1 MYIVFAAV
9 LALLLYEFQYILY
22 KKRWFYGLKTD
33 AFFKVSEAMAGDEA
47 TLTEVIENRKG
58 LPLPMVKV
66 KLQLSRK
73 LEFTETNSAKV
84 SDYFYRTDIYAI
96 GANTKVTRTIN
107 FTCRHRGYY
116 DFHGVDVVGTD
127 LFFSWDFV
135 ESVKTSSN
143 LYVYPKPYSDKI
155 MRPILDRINSDIVND
170 ENLSKDPF
178 LIKGIREYQPYDTY
192 KDINWKAS
200 AKTEELMVKVH
211 DSTAKKKV
219 RVLLNLENS
228 MILKKDELNELC
240 ISMAIATLIYFC
252 KSGSQVSL
260 YANSRDVLTGEPI
273 KLNEGSSESHIRN
286 ANRLLARVD
295 LSKEAIPVSEFF
307 SEYTKKTN
315 EDVYTIVI
323 SPNMQKDFQDMLL
336 KAMDDNLEF
345 NWLCPEYRD
354 NPFEVHDK
362 LKDRFISV
370 PAEEVLY
377 EISLS

>member
-96 GANTKVTRTIN
+96 GANPKVTRTIN

-135 ESVKTSSN
+135 
-143 LYVYPKPYSDKI
+143 
-155 MRPILDRINSDIVND
+155 
-170 ENLSKDPF
+170 
-178 LIKGIREYQPYDTY
+178 
-192 KDINWKAS
+192 
-200 AKTEELMVKVH
+200 
-211 DSTAKKKV
+211 
-219 RVLLNLENS
+219 
-228 MILKKDELNELC
+228 
-240 ISMAIATLIYFC
+240 
-252 KSGSQVSL
+252 
-260 YANSRDVLTGEPI
+260 
-273 KLNEGSSESHIRN
+273 
-286 ANRLLARVD
+286 
-295 LSKEAIPVSEFF
+295 
-307 SEYTKKTN
+307 
-315 EDVYTIVI
+315 VI
-323 SPNMQKDFQDMLL
+323 
-336 KAMDDNLEF
+336 
-345 NWLCPEYRD
+345 C
-354 NPFEVHDK
+354 
-362 LKDRFISV
+362 
-370 PAEEVLY
+370 
-377 EISLS
+377 

>member
-1 MYIVFAAV
+1 MYIVFAAL

-22 KKRWFYGLKTD
+22 KKKWFSGLKTD
-33 AFFKVSEAMAGDEA
+33 AYFKISEAMAGDEGE
-47 TLTEVIENRKG
+47 LTEVIENQKG

-73 LEFTETNSAKV
+73 LEFAENKSAKV

-96 GANTKVTRTIN
+96 GANTKVTRTIK
-107 FTCRHRGYY
+107 FTCRDRGYY

-135 ESVKTSSN
+135 ESVNTSSC

-155 MRPILDRINSDIVND
+155 LRPLLDRINNDVVND
-170 ENLSKDPF
+170 DNLTKDPF
-178 LIKGIREYQPYDTY
+178 EIKGIREYQPFDSY

-200 AKTEELMVKVH
+200 AKTEELMVNVH

-228 MILKKDELNELC
+228 MIMKRDELNELC
-240 ISMAIATLIYFC
+240 ISMAIATIIYFC
-252 KSGSQVSL
+252 KKQVEVSL
-260 YANSRDVLTGEPI
+260 YANSADVLTGEPI
-273 KLNEGSSESHIRN
+273 RLNEGSSESHIRS
-286 ANRLLARVD
+286 ANRLLARID
-295 LSKEAIPVSEFF
+295 LSKEAVPVTDFF
-307 SEYTKKTN
+307 SDYVKRTTD
-315 EDVYTIVI
+315 DVYTIVI
-323 SPNMQKDFQDMLL
+323 SPNMQKDFQDLL
-336 KAMDDNLEF
+336 VEALNQSLEF
-345 NWLCPEYRD
+345 SWLCPEYRD
-354 NPFEVHDK
+354 NPFEVDDRI
-362 LKDRFISV
+362 KDRFISV